1 MTAPARPLYV
11 RQNEAGPNASNT
23 GDYWYTI
30 STGNGE
36 PILTSKMYRTRA
48 RAIRAA
54 RKFIER
60 IAGPVVFSY
69 WAGITPT
76 HQAERMALGREPSGR
91 LRLVTEKIGFPTDGD
106 LIADV

>member
-1 MTAPARPLYV
+1 MSVRPLYV
-11 RQNEAGPNASNT
+11 RQSEAGPNATNT

-30 STGNGE
+30 ATGNGE

-54 RKFIER
+54 RAFIAR
-60 IAGPVVFSY
+60 VSGPVVFSY
-69 WAGITPT
+69 RKGITPT
-76 HQAERMALGREPSGR
+76 REAELMAIRGTGASQGR
-91 LRLVTEKIGFPTDGD
+91 LQLITERIGFPDDGD

>member
-1 MTAPARPLYV
+1 MRPLYV
-11 RQNEAGPNASNT
+11 RQSEAGPNASNT

-54 RKFIER
+54 RAFIR
-60 IAGPVVFSY
+60 RTNGPVVFS
-69 WAGITPT
+69 WWTGFTPT
-76 HQAERMALGREPSGR
+76 HQAEREALGRLPRGN
-91 LRLVTEKIGFPTDGD
+91 LQLVTERYRF
-106 LIADV
+106 A